1 LNKLF
6 KFKDFLTVAQAA
18 QHLSTIGTEDVTE
31 ADVLRLVLDGRLQ
44 LSVRFVNFAMARIG
58 KITPIA
64 DAEYEMGPS
73 PDGTGTVRLYG
84 WPVLYGSDGLAVSVV
99 KLEPAVIRLTG
110 VHDLPMIGNERLDI
124 ENAYQNLT
132 GGPAFTIYGL
142 DGTFVKRSD
151 GLLLQL
157 QENFD
162 DIEIKKIGA
171 KKRKKLLDQYE
182 ENRKI
187 FQQDVDQKN
196 KIDNYYPAGS
206 LPRDSELV
214 VRTDALQEFEQLING
229 KTVKSE
235 KPLSTTERHTHQVMI
250 AALCKKAGIN
260 HQDRGAASAIARLT
274 DEIEVG
280 VTDDTIL
287 KILKQI
293 PDALAARG
301 R

>member
-6 KFKDFLTVAQAA
+6 KFKEWLTVAQAA
-18 QHLSTIGTEDVTE
+18 QRLSTICLEDVTE
-31 ADVLRLVLDGRLQ
+31 ADVLRLALDGRLQ

-64 DAEYEMGPS
+64 DVEYEVGPS
-73 PDGTGTVRLYG
+73 PDGTETDRLYG
-84 WPVLYGSDGLAVSVV
+84 WPVLYNSDGLAVSVV
-99 KLEPAVIRLTG
+99 KLDAAVIRLTG

-132 GGPAFTIYGL
+132 GGPAFTMYGL

-151 GLLLQL
+151 APLMQL

-162 DIEIKKIGA
+162 DIEVKIIGVA
-171 KKRKKLLDQYE
+171 EREDLLDQYE
-182 ENRKI
+182 KNRKI
-187 FQQDVDQKN
+187 FQQKVDQKN

-229 KTVKSE
+229 ETVKSG
-235 KPLSTTERHTHQVMI
+235 KPLSTTERHTHQIMI

-301 R
+301 K